1 MARVEALR
9 LTPGVPLHMTGKHSR
24 WSLPL
29 RAAAHDRP
37 VSPARKAISRGLLA
51 LILSCFIWGFL
62 IEPSRLVVHETT
74 LSLPAWPRALDGTRI
89 ALLSDIHAGAPFI
102 REEKLAAIVAETN
115 RATPD
120 LILLAGDFVVGNE
133 PLGRRIEPEAIAL
146 GLTGLRARLG
156 VYAVLGNHDEWEDAS
171 RIRRA
176 LEGAGIHVLDNDVA
190 EIRDRGASFWIAG
203 LADYMTR
210 DQKIAATIARAGDP
224 VIVLTHEPDS
234 FPEVPA
240 RAALTLAGHTHG
252 GQVALPLLGAL
263 VVPSRYGTRY
273 AAGHI
278 VEGGRHLFVTSGIGT
293 SILPV
298 RFGVTP
304 EIALLTLAGE
314 AR

>member
-1 MARVEALR
+1 
-9 LTPGVPLHMTGKHSR
+9 MTGKRS
-24 WSLPL
+24 WSSLPL
-29 RAAAHDRP
+29 RGPTPLQRP
-37 VSPARKAISRGLLA
+37 VGPVRRVITRGLLA
-51 LILSCFIWGFL
+51 LILACLVWGFL

-74 LSLPAWPRALDGTRI
+74 LSLPAWPRALDGTRV
-89 ALLSDIHAGAPFI
+89 ALLSDLHVGAPFI
-102 REEKLAAIVAETN
+102 GEEKLAAIVAETN
-115 RATPD
+115 RAAPD

-133 PLGRRIEPEAIAL
+133 PLARWIEPEVIAR
-146 GLTGLRARLG
+146 GLAGLRARLG
-156 VYAVLGNHDEWEDAS
+156 VYAVLGNHDEWEDAPRMS
-171 RIRRA
+171 RA
-176 LEGAGIHVLDNDVA
+176 LTAAGIHVLDNDVT
-190 EIRDRGASFWIAG
+190 EIHDRGASIWIAG
-203 LADYMTR
+203 LADFMTR
-210 DQKIAATIARAGDP
+210 DQEIAATVARARDP

-304 EIALLTLAGE
+304 EIALLTLVGE